1 MSREATEILKN
12 SHGGRIFSITPSD
25 TTPVSPPP
33 DMIWVPEAADL
44 AVKNSLGAVVTYKN
58 ALGWMY
64 VGGCTHVMATGTA
77 ATNLVGITNDG
88 VR

>member
-1 MSREATEILKN
+1 MSPSATEILRN

-25 TTPVSPPP
+25 TVAVAPAP
-33 DMIWVPEAADL
+33 DMIWVPEGADL
-44 AVKNSLGAVVTYKN
+44 AVKNSLGQVVTFKN

-64 VGGCTHVMATGTA
+64 VGGITHVMATGTA
-77 ATNLVGITNDG
+77 ATNLVGITNEG